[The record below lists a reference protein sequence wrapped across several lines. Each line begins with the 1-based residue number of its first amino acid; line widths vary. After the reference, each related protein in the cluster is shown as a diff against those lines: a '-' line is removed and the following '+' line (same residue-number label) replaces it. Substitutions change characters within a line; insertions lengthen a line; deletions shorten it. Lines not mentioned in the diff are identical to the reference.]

1 LLRLRCPSFEEKPI
15 FKNLEGA
22 VLIREIKT
30 FGELVP
36 LSEKKIAPQHKGLGK
51 RLMKEAERIAVE
63 EFNLHKIAVI
73 AGVGVRGYFRRL
85 GYRLNKSYMV
95 KNVK

>member
-1 LLRLRCPSFEEKPI
+1 
-15 FKNLEGA
+15 
-22 VLIREIKT
+22 
-30 FGELVP
+30 
-36 LSEKKIAPQHKGLGK
+36 
-51 RLMKEAERIAVE
+51 MKEAERIAVE

-95 KNVK
+95 KNVNEALLLIGG